1 MRADRYR
8 ITVESGAPRTNKSPM
23 DSVTQAALGAAVG
36 EATLGRR
43 VGNKAPLWGEIL
55 GRAGYLC
62 HPSVYVL
69 GLRVG
74 YAAYW

>member
-1 MRADRYR
+1 MGRVARGAEYGPLNFIIRNPMRQV
-8 ITVESGAPRTNKSPM
+8 INP
-23 DSVTQAALGAAVG
+23 QLQFG
-36 EATLGRR
+36 EQD
-43 VGNKAPLWGEIL
+43 I